1 MAGVLTDTAA
11 VLIGGVA
18 GMLFA
23 GRIGERYTK
32 ALIAGLAL
40 VVSVM
45 GIMSAA
51 GTQDILCVIVCIVL
65 GTLGGEALRIDDRI
79 EGLGE
84 SVRRRLLRGKA
95 QNGSFTEGFVTATI
109 LFCVGSMVVMGAIAA
124 GINGDNG
131 IFFTKSILD
140 VTASVAFGAAMGVGV
155 AASAVCVLLI
165 EGGMTLLAGTL
176 APVLTAETVTE
187 MSAVG
192 GILLIGMA
200 VNLLELR
207 RERIR
212 IANMLPAIF
221 LPIAYFPIYHWIVG
235 LTG

>member
-1 MAGVLTDTAA
+1 LAGVIINTAA
-11 VLIGGVA
+11 VLIGGTA

-23 GRIGERYTK
+23 GRIGEKYTR

-45 GIMSAA
+45 GIMNAV
-51 GTQDILCVIVCIVL
+51 GTQDILCVIICIVL
-65 GTLGGEALRIDDRI
+65 GTLLGEALRIDDRI

-84 SVRRRLLRGKA
+84 AVRRRLLRGKA
-95 QNGSFTEGFVTATI
+95 QNSRFTEGFVTATI
-109 LFCVGSMVVMGAIAA
+109 LFCVGSMVVMGSIAA

-131 IFFTKSILD
+131 IFYTKSILD

-155 AASAVCVLLI
+155 VASAVCVLVV

-176 APVLTAETVTE
+176 APVLTAATVTE

-192 GILLIGMA
+192 GILLIGMS

-207 RERIR
+207 RERLK

-221 LPIAYFPIYHWIVG
+221 LPMLYFPIYHWIVG
-235 LTG
+235 VMG